1 MGVTRKKA
9 NQADIFYIN
18 SHGDLNPQEIS
29 DNIGLSLD
37 TVKQIIGETKK
48 AAPKKKAV
56 SKLGRSKVTLGN
68 GQTVYQLTEDIDSD
82 PIKPPKNS
90 KKDDERAG
98 IYRSK

>member
-1 MGVTRKKA
+1 MRKKA

-18 SHGDLNPQEIS
+18 SHQDLSPQEIA

-37 TVKQIIGETKK
+37 AVKQIVGATKK
-48 AAPKKKAV
+48 AATPKKKAA
-56 SKLGRSKVTLGN
+56 SKLGRSKLTLGS